1 MLASLLRPRAKRA
14 QIDQSAFS
22 SPFTSD
28 NSPWFRGNTQRVPR
42 ETRGADSSDDEPELE
57 DIHEHWERED
67 EEEGEEDEP
76 IESTPLL
83 PIFSS
88 SHLGIYGRPVLNA
101 HGYYQFIWLTA
112 QFTYRCPP
120 RLRYHPCHSPPNRRT
135 M

>member
-28 NSPWFRGNTQRVPR
+28 NSPWFRGNTRRVPR

-67 EEEGEEDEP
+67 EEVEGEEDDP

-88 SHLGIYGRPVLNA
+88 SHLGIYGRSVLNA
-101 HGYYQFIWLTA
+101 HGYILQVHLANSSIYV
-112 QFTYRCPP
+112 
-120 RLRYHPCHSPPNRRT
+120 
-135 M
+135 